1 MSKLAFDLF
10 YSQLFEIRFLL
21 LGVSQRHPI
30 RIAGDR
36 RMTDEILIDLKK
48 VDELAT
54 QIVLGGIPVK
64 VFTEAS
70 TNWNEERVVV

>member
-1 MSKLAFDLF
+1 
-10 YSQLFEIRFLL
+10 
-21 LGVSQRHPI
+21 
-30 RIAGDR
+30 
-36 RMTDEILIDLKK
+36 MTDEILIDLKK